1 MITTFHLSHLALLA
15 LGGYLLA
22 GCSSRVAARVEVVD
36 WIRPG
41 ISFVRGIDARGIDA
55 PLLTARTTAVQVDVP
70 VMF

>member
-36 WIRPG
+36 GRQVEIATLAVLP
-41 ISFVRGIDARGIDA
+41 
-55 PLLTARTTAVQVDVP
+55 PTTARTTAVQVDVP
-70 VMF
+70 VTF